1 MLLCVWAASIV
12 ALHHHLA
19 RHIIS
24 FPLQQ
29 MLWLFGRSCVV
40 VMLSLALQVLTR
52 GTGSWGMAS
61 PASSPNKTGGYMGG
75 SGPPTPEGL
84 QFQHQHS
91 AGSSAATT
99 PAQSGG
105 NSEWDM
111 FFANR

>member
-1 MLLCVWAASIV
+1 MQLTAMCDK
-12 ALHHHLA
+12 
-19 RHIIS
+19 
-24 FPLQQ
+24 LQ
-29 MLWLFGRSCVV
+29 
-40 VMLSLALQVLTR
+40 ALTR

-61 PASSPNKTGGYMGG
+61 PASSPNKGGVYTGT

-84 QFQHQHS
+84 QFAHQHS

-99 PAQSGG
+99 PAQNAGG